1 VTRIV
6 RHRALLIVALT
17 IDLLAAIA
25 LAVVTSFWVSWLLFS
40 LICADTGVIVYAVW
54 QLMRTPP

>member
-6 RHRALLIVALT
+6 RHLGLLIALMV
-17 IDLLAAIA
+17 DLLAALA
-25 LAVVTSFWVSWLLFS
+25 LFVVTSFWGSWLLFS

-54 QLMRTPP
+54 RLLRTPP